1 MAYGI
6 ALHVW
11 GEYAL
16 FTRPETKSE
25 RMSYEVITPS
35 AARGILEAIHWK
47 PAIRWFID
55 KLHILNPVCFD
66 SIRRNE
72 LACKGSAQ
80 NALQAMK
87 KSGPLH
93 IAVEDVRQQRAALVL
108 RRVAY
113 VIEAHFK
120 LTDKA
125 GPSDNEGKHLDIF
138 NRRARTEQCFHRPC
152 LGCREF
158 PAHFSLLEGCLPPSQ
173 LTDDAPRDLGWM
185 LYDLDFA
192 HNMQPIFYRPRLVGG
207 VIDVADCLRR
217 SGEARP

>member
-93 IAVEDVRQQRAALVL
+93 IAVEDVRQPAGRAG
-108 RRVAY
+108 VA
-113 VIEAHFK
+113 
-120 LTDKA
+120 
-125 GPSDNEGKHLDIF
+125 P
-138 NRRARTEQCFHRPC
+138 
-152 LGCREF
+152 
-158 PAHFSLLEGCLPPSQ
+158 
-173 LTDDAPRDLGWM
+173 
-185 LYDLDFA
+185 
-192 HNMQPIFYRPRLVGG
+192 GG
-207 VIDVADCLRR
+207 LCDR
-217 SGEARP
+217 SSF